1 MFVDYVLST
10 FLVQNN
16 TAKYSK
22 EQLGALPFQ
31 TCDMKREG
39 AGPPVNVDVA
49 CQAPS
54 DHLQIVESHNPLQE
68 VIPVLIVNLKDI
80 FRSETNVY
88 IRLSFWT
95 KIRSIYQL
103 GIGGFLSFGENL
115 LSCLSNSL
123 SFFFKSFSAK

>member
-80 FRSETNVY
+80 FRSETNIY
-88 IRLSFWT
+88 MQEYTNTYERNTRSARSQSFET
-95 KIRSIYQL
+95 
-103 GIGGFLSFGENL
+103 N
-115 LSCLSNSL
+115 
-123 SFFFKSFSAK
+123 FSKKA